1 MCWPPSNVRALDA
14 GYPMSATTLG
24 GLCRDAVGWIGLIN
38 RCTPDTWKL
47 LFQCGYG
54 NKNISLYYPLDFCS
68 LESLTNPW
76 DEAIKNFFQQIRL
89 PIVCEN
95 FVMWKKLC
103 LWTRALMHQTKKEKT
118 QKNGGQCSNYI
129 PYSSC
134 CMPNAEYLAD
144 TLILKQRIVPCE
156 QLNGMS
162 LWDP

>member
-1 MCWPPSNVRALDA
+1 MSEHSMLAIPCQQPLSVVFVETQWAESVWSTDVLQTHGSCYFNVA
-14 GYPMSATTLG
+14 METT
-24 GLCRDAVGWIGLIN
+24 I
-38 RCTPDTWKL
+38 
-47 LFQCGYG
+47 F
-54 NKNISLYYPLDFCS
+54 SLYYPLDFCS
-68 LESLTNPW
+68 LESLNNPW

-103 LWTRALMHQTKKEKT
+103 LWPRALTAPNKKRKN